1 MKPVQA
7 GDVQRPGPVGLS
19 AGHSPGL
26 RALPGSGRFGVLDGW
41 RGVCA
46 LLVALHHLR
55 LDGYAYDVLAVRNA
69 YLFVDFFFVLSGFV
83 ISHAYSTKVDSVNNV
98 LIFIVR
104 RFGRLWPLHMVVLM
118 AFFMVQV
125 AMYSVIQFTPA
136 DSISDIDVFEGDYA
150 LHVLPS
156 QITLT
161 HSLGLYDSDTWNDPS
176 WSISVEFYLYM
187 SFALLCFALPKH
199 RSTVFIGLA
208 CLSVVIIAVHAGRMR
223 VTFDLGFFRGLYGFS
238 IGYVAYQIWKRRPFD
253 LRWPGVWEL
262 SAVAATFVFVSVCA
276 GTPASMLGPLIF
288 GIAVW
293 VFAHEAGPISSLLR
307 RRSFGFLGA
316 ISYSVYMVHALIA
329 NVMYYGVRAVDKMTS
344 LDEGSAFDLLG
355 MSNRVSCETQFV
367 MDGLMLVYVLA
378 VLLTASVTYR
388 YVEQPGRRYFN
399 RLSGSIGSRHASR
412 SVSKTAAG

>member
-1 MKPVQA
+1 MTP
-7 GDVQRPGPVGLS
+7 
-19 AGHSPGL
+19 
-26 RALPGSGRFGVLDGW
+26 RALPGSARFGVLDGW
-41 RGVCA
+41 RGICA

-55 LDGYAYDVLAVRNA
+55 LDGYVYDVQAVRNA

-83 ISHAYSTKVDSVNNV
+83 ISHAYSTKVDSLSNI

-118 AFFMVQV
+118 AFLLVQIAMYLMVQ
-125 AMYSVIQFTPA
+125 STPA
-136 DSISDIDVFEGDYA
+136 YLSPEIDILEGDYA
-150 LHVLPS
+150 LYILPS

-161 HSLGLYDSDTWNDPS
+161 HALGLYDSETWNDPS
-176 WSISVEFYLYM
+176 WSISVEFYLYLA
-187 SFALLCFALPKH
+187 FAMLCFALPRH
-199 RSTVFIGLA
+199 RTAVFLGLA
-208 CLSVVIIAVHAGRMR
+208 LLGVAIVGVYAGRMR

-238 IGYVAYQIWKRRPFD
+238 IGYVAYQVWKRRPFD

-262 SAVAATFVFVSVCA
+262 IAVAATFVFVSVCA
-276 GTPASMLGPLIF
+276 DTPASLMGPLIF
-288 GIAVW
+288 GIVVW

-307 RRSFGFLGA
+307 RPSFIFLGA

-329 NVMYYGVRAVDKMTS
+329 NVMYYGVLAVDEMTS
-344 LDEGSAFDLLG
+344 LDEGTAFDLID
-355 MSNRVSCETQFV
+355 MSHRVSSETQYV
-367 MDGLMLVYVLA
+367 MDGMMLAYALA

-399 RLSGSIGSRHASR
+399 RLSGSIGSRHTSL